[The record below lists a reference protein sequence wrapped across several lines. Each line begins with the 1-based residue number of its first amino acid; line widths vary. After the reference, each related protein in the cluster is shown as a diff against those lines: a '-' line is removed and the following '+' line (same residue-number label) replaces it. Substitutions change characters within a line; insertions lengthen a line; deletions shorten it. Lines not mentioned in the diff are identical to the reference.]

1 MDNNKTDRT
10 STLQS
15 TKSNGEANQRQ
26 DYMHRNTKLD
36 TLPEQTQNEI
46 YNKIWIGN
54 QEQEKGKVVDR
65 EEDER

>member
-1 MDNNKTDRT
+1 
-10 STLQS
+10 
-15 TKSNGEANQRQ
+15 
-26 DYMHRNTKLD
+26 MHRNTKLD